1 MQNGVYGKMVKFN
14 REVILE
20 NAKQNIVEG
29 RYNIA
34 LDMLLPILN
43 IDDLAVSFEYAKI
56 LYFLKKHNEAIEL
69 LKKLNDKY
77 PGDNNVLDILSKS
90 YKETGRIEE
99 FVSVLEKSLNATNI
113 EFCLELANEYY
124 LEKNYETSAKFYNR
138 YLNSRKDE
146 LNVASKLVQI
156 YNFIGQKKRA
166 IEISSEYLNNEKV
179 KNDKFLSNLF
189 LNELEIAQEK
199 VILKSN
205 PRIML
210 VSLTN
215 RCNLKCPMCATREE
229 SNCWDISEDFKEYII
244 KNLPNLELITWQ
256 GGEVFLYKGF
266 ENLFL
271 EASKNKYLKQII
283 ITNGLLLNEYWV
295 NLLIKASYLDLT
307 ISIDSIDKNAY
318 ETIRLGAKF
327 EILLANLKYLKLVRQ
342 QNKSNITLTMRIT
355 VSDENVS
362 SLDQMIDF
370 AIEYQFDIV
379 VLSPLDIEQH
389 SLTKYNYF
397 NKSKEELIALK
408 EFKMKV
414 LEKSRKNNIKVI
426 DLLPDINPIL
436 DSFDVEENNNA
447 ENDVS
452 IINENDCFD
461 KEEVKLQ
468 ETEPLKI
475 PLCLRPWRQIATTVH
490 GKIRPECLCL
500 KNVDLVYQCEDFNG
514 IWNSENMQ
522 EYRRKLINFDKTWCC
537 KECANNIVSDEH
549 KKFVCV

>member
-1 MQNGVYGKMVKFN
+1 MVEIKK
-14 REVILE
+14 EIIIE
-20 NAKQNIVEG
+20 NAKQHISEG
-29 RYNIA
+29 KYDVA

-43 IDDLAVSFEYAKI
+43 IEDLAVSFEYAKI

-69 LKKLNDKY
+69 LKKLNNKY
-77 PGDNNVLDILSKS
+77 PNDNNVLDILSKS

-99 FVSVLEKSLNATNI
+99 FVNLLEKSLNETNI

-138 YLNSRKDE
+138 YLNSKKDA
-146 LNVASKLVQI
+146 LPVASKLVQI
-156 YNFIGQKKRA
+156 YNFIGQRNKA
-166 IEISSEYLNNEKV
+166 IEISSEYLEHIEV
-179 KNDKFLSNLF
+179 KGNKFLSNLF

-199 VILKSN
+199 TILQSN

-210 VSLTN
+210 VALTN

-283 ITNGLLLNEYWV
+283 ITNGLLLNEHWV
-295 NLLIKASYLDLT
+295 KLLIKASYLDLT
-307 ISIDSIDKNAY
+307 ISIDSIEKNAY

-327 EILLANLKYLKLVRQ
+327 EVLLANLKYLKLVRQ
-342 QNKSNITLTMRIT
+342 ENKSNITLTMRIT
-355 VSDENVS
+355 ISDENVY
-362 SLDQMIDF
+362 SLEQMVDF
-370 AIEYQFDIV
+370 AIEYRFDII

-389 SLTKYNYF
+389 SFTKYNYF
-397 NKSKEELIALK
+397 NKSKEELMKLK
-408 EFKMKV
+408 ELKIKV
-414 LEKSRKNNIKVI
+414 LEKSRKNNIKII
-426 DLLPDINPIL
+426 DTLPDINPIL
-436 DSFDVEENNNA
+436 DSFDIGNENIDETNANMADENNTCCQKD
-447 ENDVS
+447 E
-452 IINENDCFD
+452 IKIH
-461 KEEVKLQ
+461 EEV
-468 ETEPLKI
+468 EPLKM

-500 KNVDLVYQCEDFNG
+500 KNVDLAYQCEDFSS

-522 EYRRKLINFDKTWCC
+522 EYRRKLINFDQAWCC
-537 KECANNIVSDEH
+537 KECINNIVSDEH

>member
-1 MQNGVYGKMVKFN
+1 MVKIN
-14 REVILE
+14 KEIILE

-29 RYNIA
+29 RYNVA
-34 LDMLLPILN
+34 LDILLPILD
-43 IDDLAVSFEYAKI
+43 IEDLSVSFEYAKV
-56 LYFLKKHNEAIEL
+56 LYFLKRHNEAIDL
-69 LKKLNDKY
+69 LKKLNDRY
-77 PGDNNVLDILSKS
+77 SYDNNVLDILSKS
-90 YKETGRIEE
+90 YKESGRIEE
-99 FVSVLEKSLNATNI
+99 FVNLLEKSLNKTNI

-124 LEKNYETSAKFYNR
+124 LEKNYETSAKFYHR
-138 YLNSRKDE
+138 YLNFRKDE
-146 LNVASKLVQI
+146 LNVAAKLVQI

-199 VILKSN
+199 TILKSS

-229 SNCWDISEDFKEYII
+229 SNCWDIADDFKEYII

-266 ENLFL
+266 EDLFL

-283 ITNGLLLNEYWV
+283 ITNGLLLNEQWV

-307 ISIDSIDKNAY
+307 ISIDSIEKNAY
-318 ETIRLGAKF
+318 EAIRLGAKF
-327 EILLANLKYLKLVRQ
+327 EILLANLKYLKSVREK
-342 QNKSNITLTMRIT
+342 NKSNITLTMRIT

-389 SLTKYNYF
+389 SFTKYNYF
-397 NKSKEELIALK
+397 NKSKEELMKLK
-408 EFKMKV
+408 ELKIKV
-414 LEKSRKNNIKVI
+414 LEKSRNNNIKVI
-426 DLLPDINPIL
+426 DVLPDITPIL
-436 DSFDVEENNNA
+436 ESFNIKTFDEKNVNVSNENHFENNSYCQK
-447 ENDVS
+447 D
-452 IINENDCFD
+452 
-461 KEEVKLQ
+461 EVKIH
-468 ETEPLKI
+468 EIESLKI

-537 KECANNIVSDEH
+537 KECTNNIVSDEH